1 VQQAY
6 ALPQLEGRLRENRL
20 LARLIAHLLD
30 GGEKVAKS
38 NEHMSANLRRVL
50 DTADLLERARIREL
64 IGEVQAAALAVKHSP
79 PRMDDFFSWDDL
91 PKLFTTM
98 GRELWVPGDEVG
110 GSGVPEEGDSTL
122 SLDEILRL
130 RQLPQVQLRRLR
142 DNVAALLRERDA
154 VTLEEVLGAY
164 PPEHGMIEVVGYFVV
179 AAEDRRHYIAD
190 DMPASVTLPGGAR
203 WRMPS
208 LLFRRL

>member
-1 VQQAY
+1 
-6 ALPQLEGRLRENRL
+6 
-20 LARLIAHLLD
+20 
-30 GGEKVAKS
+30 
-38 NEHMSANLRRVL
+38 
-50 DTADLLERARIREL
+50 
-64 IGEVQAAALAVKHSP
+64 
-79 PRMDDFFSWDDL
+79 
-91 PKLFTTM
+91 M
-98 GRELWVPGDEVG
+98 GRELWVPDDEVG

-142 DNVAALLRERDA
+142 DNVAVLLRERDA
-154 VTLEEVLGAY
+154 VTLEDVLGAY

-190 DMPASVTLPGGAR
+190 DMPASVTLPGGVR